1 MYPPSQKQLHILHRG
16 AGLRV
21 QGLTKSLGLG
31 FWHRRSG
38 QQSDEQAAAGS
49 WSSRQQTGRAVIR
62 SDDFQKGEA
71 KDQNGRNKT
80 TFRHRPNAAISG
92 RSRTSRAG
100 NTQGTPSL
108 PRSWSPVSSPKS
120 QDSWRC
126 FNQGRGWF
134 VVAAQHGVYACC
146 RVLSFFILFLFNI
159 SSEHRKHMT

>member
-1 MYPPSQKQLHILHRG
+1 MCFAKLSISIPCMYPPSQKQLHTLHCG

-31 FWHRRSG
+31 FWHCRSG
-38 QQSDEQAAAGS
+38 QQSHEQAAAGS

-80 TFRHRPNAAISG
+80 TFRHRTNAAISG
-92 RSRTSRAG
+92 QEAEPRD
-100 NTQGTPSL
+100 QGTPSL

-120 QDSWRC
+120 QDSWGC
-126 FNQGRGWF
+126 FNQGRG
-134 VVAAQHGVYACC
+134 
-146 RVLSFFILFLFNI
+146 
-159 SSEHRKHMT
+159 